1 MTMKK
6 IFFMTQFSIKTLF
19 IIAITSLLFSCGES
33 KPARQFAFLN
43 SSDKELNLV
52 IERDGKYE
60 VDKKVPAH
68 TNVFEYLKIGKVKIL
83 AFDGDK
89 CVQVFKDYGITKD
102 SANQCTC
109 IDLEG
114 KIRYAIVKTSYLYD
128 ATNSLA
134 QSVSDTKGGKGI
146 EFLGPLKNS
155 DKEFVLDF
163 SPKWPYE
170 KLPKKIGAMEESWA
184 LVPIY
189 IDTENKTELIKYVD
203 DYLQNLG
210 TE

>member
-1 MTMKK
+1 MGKK
-6 IFFMTQFSIKTLF
+6 SFIMNFSIKTVFITAITFLF
-19 IIAITSLLFSCGES
+19 ISCGEP
-33 KPARQFAFLN
+33 KQARQFTFLN

-52 IERDGKYE
+52 IERNGEYE
-60 VDKKVPAH
+60 VDKKVPPH
-68 TNVFEYLKIGKVKIL
+68 TNVFEYLEVGKVNIL
-83 AFDGDK
+83 TFDGGK
-89 CVQVFKDYGITKD
+89 CVHMFEDYNITKD
-102 SANQCTC
+102 SANQYTC

-114 KIRYAIVKTSYLYD
+114 KIKYALVKTAYLYD

-134 QSVSDTKGGKGI
+134 QSISYTKGENKI
-146 EFLGPLKNS
+146 EFLGPIKDS

-184 LVPIY
+184 LVPVY
-189 IDTENKTELIKYVD
+189 SDAENKENLIKYVD
-203 DYLQNLG
+203 SYLNNLG